1 MAEESVKLGHHLKA
15 LQTMPM
21 KKIASV
27 QDVSNAVLLLSSPV
41 TTGHT
46 TGSIIEGMFKK

>member
-15 LQTMPM
+15 LQTMPL

-27 QDVSNAVLLLSSPV
+27 QDVSNAILLLSSQV
-41 TTGHT
+41 TYHT
-46 TGSIIEGMFKK
+46 TGSIIEGK